1 MHNWKHGYLW
11 SNGSPQNIELSFSPK
26 IHCDMLSDCGLLSQ
40 NLGNICLGNIFV
52 RKSYQS
58 STNTT
63 DLPETKQPVIA
74 QNIALENRIF
84 NISEFYLGTKYVI
97 SKQNSEYIYL
107 SFKQRNHVF
116 PNAFFSL
123 LTPAEGLTKKL
134 RTFIYTHP
142 CTQIHVC
149 TSRYFIWIPSKPPAS
164 GCRSD
169 CVASATRAGTGSR
182 GGRRGRPPTMSE
194 KSPD

>member
-1 MHNWKHGYLW
+1 
-11 SNGSPQNIELSFSPK
+11 
-26 IHCDMLSDCGLLSQ
+26 MLSDCGLLSQ

-116 PNAFFSL
+116 PNAFFF
-123 LTPAEGLTKKL
+123 
-134 RTFIYTHP
+134 TFNSGGGAHKEIKNIYLYPSMHANS
-142 CTQIHVC
+142 CLYLQIFHMN
-149 TSRYFIWIPSKPPAS
+149 TFETASIWLSFRLCCIRDK
-164 GCRSD
+164 GRD
-169 CVASATRAGTGSR
+169 WFSR
-182 GGRRGRPPTMSE
+182 GKARTSTNNVREIARLSWGMR
-194 KSPD
+194 